1 MLKKFSVQQ
10 KLFYAQLIVNS
21 IIVLL
26 FSFTN
31 GNSLYKLLLVFN
43 ILGLFVTQ
51 SNLQST
57 LAKINWAIQIIAQAM
72 LIPFSVSYLIILTKS
87 IINWQSPIGLTV
99 VIAYSVVMYI
109 PYTYMLIVPVKTA
122 LMRIV
127 LLIFSFFFTAS
138 SALDLMVDGTGL
150 ESVSI
155 IKTLSNTIFDGAII
169 MMFIVLVAMYA
180 WGYGF
185 PKYRPSKNMNYCV
198 FAAICLFTIWFA
210 LWNAFASG
218 NTMLAS
224 LVTFSIKNLHFT
236 ANNILGG
243 LEAGIAEEFI
253 FRFGILTILMKAFY
267 NSRNRFIYSAVI
279 SSILFGLMHGMN
291 IFAGQDLGN
300 TITQVIFAFAFGL
313 YLAAIYLYT
322 NAFYLTV
329 FFHALID
336 VLVFLSSSNQL
347 MTGKIN
353 LDSIIVTIA
362 ESTVFIIIAILLL
375 VDSQKKQKQTFQLF
389 Y

>member
-1 MLKKFSVQQ
+1 M
-10 KLFYAQLIVNS
+10 
-21 IIVLL
+21 
-26 FSFTN
+26 
-31 GNSLYKLLLVFN
+31 LLLLFN

-51 SNLQST
+51 SNLRST
-57 LAKINWAIQIIAQAM
+57 LAKINWAIQAFAQAM

-87 IINWQSPIGLTV
+87 FINWQSPFGLTV
-99 VIAYSVVMYI
+99 VIAYSVIMYI

-138 SALDLMVDGTGL
+138 SALDLMVDSTEL
-150 ESVSI
+150 ASMSI

-169 MMFIVLVAMYA
+169 MMIMVLVAMYA

-185 PKYRPSKNMNYCV
+185 PKYRLSKNINHWA

-300 TITQVIFAFAFGL
+300 TITQVIFAFAFGM
-313 YLAAIYLYT
+313 YLAAVYLYT

-353 LDSIIVTIA
+353 LDSIIITVA

-375 VDSQKKQKQTFQLF
+375 VNSQKKQNQTFQLF